1 MAHTEWATR
10 AVDGLGLDPSTM
22 LYVAVTIAG
31 YVQATAVNL
40 ESEVQA
46 EQDSGIT
53 SDQWMASQ
61 DQTLTTILA
70 SGRFPMLSSIAA
82 RPDFDFDLDLDRLFE
97 FGLRLLPDG
106 LAERIQHPKP

>member
-1 MAHTEWATR
+1 
-10 AVDGLGLDPSTM
+10 M
-22 LYVAVTIAG
+22 LHVAVTIAG

-82 RPDFDFDLDLDRLFE
+82 RPDFDFDLDLDRLFG
-97 FGLRLLPDG
+97 FGLQLLPDG